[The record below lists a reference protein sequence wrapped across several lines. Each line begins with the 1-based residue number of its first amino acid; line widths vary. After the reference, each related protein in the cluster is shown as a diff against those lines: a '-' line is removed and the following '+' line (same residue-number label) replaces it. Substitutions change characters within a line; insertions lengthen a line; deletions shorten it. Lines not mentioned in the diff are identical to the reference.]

1 MACLGHHISDE
12 LLPQIRKAIDK
23 KILKKYL
30 KRCGLD
36 KQRLGHE
43 TDALLGP

>member
-23 KILKKYL
+23 RILKEYL
-30 KRCGLD
+30 KRCGID
-36 KQRLGHE
+36 KLQSSHE
-43 TDALLGP
+43 IDALLGP